1 MTPSAEHR
9 YSRAM
14 IFFSRRRP
22 APVNKRADCRQ
33 GKILPI
39 VAYINCYCWQ
49 RFSCSQASQA
59 GDFAAN
65 KRAIK
70 APAFE
75 TISSGQQL
83 RRRRGVSEF
92 WRLPVGK
99 HSSQPQPPSS
109 KGEQFEHRVARH
121 SIGLGPSSP
130 AFIAARSGHAAQSAV
145 THRATSK
152 GIRARQ
158 LAWKIS
164 TLARNGTVRM
174 PVVYGVMTHEE
185 HPGPDVLLLERL
197 RGVPV
202 EAPTR
207 TPARWEQLQEQIVE
221 ALLAWHRQDS
231 GGCVGMVDNTQENL
245 WPNWYRQRVEILWST
260 LNLYQDTGLTM
271 QDKRLLFRSRE
282 CLPELFRDFNDN
294 AVLVH
299 GNFTLRSMLKRSAQ
313 RSAAGDG
320 GAGDDAVGA
329 TRV

>member
-1 MTPSAEHR
+1 ME
-9 YSRAM
+9 
-14 IFFSRRRP
+14 
-22 APVNKRADCRQ
+22 
-33 GKILPI
+33 
-39 VAYINCYCWQ
+39 
-49 RFSCSQASQA
+49 
-59 GDFAAN
+59 
-65 KRAIK
+65 
-70 APAFE
+70 
-75 TISSGQQL
+75 QL
-83 RRRRGVSEF
+83 RTELSHLLGEKLSRVECVSEQAATALWF
-92 WRLPVGK
+92 LYDAQGNPM
-99 HSSQPQPPSS
+99 P
-109 KGEQFEHRVARH
+109 
-121 SIGLGPSSP
+121 LL
-130 AFIAARSGHAAQSAV
+130 ARSFTTPGV
-145 THRATSK
+145 
-152 GIRARQ
+152 ARQ

-299 GNFTLRSMLKRSAQ
+299 GNFTLRSMLKDPRSDQLLAMV
-313 RSAAGDG
+313 GPG
-320 GAGDDAVGA
+320 MMGA